1 MNVNNVHY
9 QKTGHIGHII
19 FESSIGAAEN
29 AELHEICATIN
40 GDEDVWVAL
49 LKAENDFFSNSI
61 DVQSYY
67 GDDVPAD
74 GPAAAVGKINRPV
87 IAAIN
92 GDCCGEGLEIALACD
107 LRIAVENAH
116 FCLNQI
122 HHGRIPSDGGTQ
134 RLTRLVGKGKAME
147 MVLTGNSIS
156 AVEALE
162 YGMINQIVK
171 PQDLGSAANTL
182 ANTLATKAPL
192 AVRYCKEAVYKGLD
206 VTLEQGLRLEAD
218 LYFLLH
224 TTSDRTEGVQS
235 FLQKR
240 KPEYKGQ

>member
-1 MNVNNVHY
+1 MNVKNVHY
-9 QKTGHIGHII
+9 QKTGHTGHIL
-19 FESSIGAAEN
+19 FKSSLGIAEK

-40 GDEDVWVAL
+40 GDEEIWVVL
-49 LKAENDFFSNSI
+49 LTAENDFFSNSI
-61 DVQSYY
+61 DLQSYY
-67 GDDVPAD
+67 GDDVQAD
-74 GPAAAVGKINRPV
+74 GPAAAIGKINRPV

-107 LRIAVENAH
+107 LRIVVENAH
-116 FCLNQI
+116 FCLTQI

-134 RLTRLVGKGKAME
+134 RLTRLVGNGKALE
-147 MVLTGNSIS
+147 MVLTGNSIT
-156 AVEALE
+156 AVEAME

-171 PQDLGSAANTL
+171 SPDLRSAADNL
-182 ANTLATKAPL
+182 ANTLTTKAPL
-192 AVRYCKEAVYKGLD
+192 AVRYCKEAVYQALD

-224 TTSDRTEGVQS
+224 TTSDRIAGVQS

-240 KPEYKGQ
+240 KPQYTGQ